1 MARAPLAATP
11 VRRTLTILVVLV
23 VLALVVSAGTALLR
37 AQQPSARQVVTVAAA
52 QSDAVCAVG
61 TAGSSDAS
69 PSPSASTTPAP
80 GLPATP
86 AVPTPAA
93 PTAGARPLARTTALP
108 HRRAGRRGQGD
119 LPPARITGR
128 QRAAARSGS
137 GRDPHHP
144 VPRRRQPRP

>member
-93 PTAGARPLARTTALP
+93 PTPAVPALTPGSTPSIPCAAPQQRSASASAPDGRGAR
-108 HRRAGRRGQGD
+108 AG
-119 LPPARITGR
+119 
-128 QRAAARSGS
+128 
-137 GRDPHHP
+137 
-144 VPRRRQPRP
+144 V